1 MQEGFFEKLTQFS
14 LGKNVLD
21 AQASNKDSF
30 LFRDIYVPPTYLNS
44 PIWGKLILP
53 TP

>member
-1 MQEGFFEKLTQFS
+1 MQEGFFEKLIQFS

-21 AQASNKDSF
+21 AQASNKDGF
-30 LFRDIYVPPTYLNS
+30 LLRDIYVPPTYLNS
-44 PIWGKLILP
+44 PIWGKLSLP